1 MSNLEQ
7 IRQTQLGFWN
17 AASTVA
23 AYARQEFL
31 YQPEM
36 RLLGMLRDAWSR
48 TSMLDIGV
56 GAGRTSLYFAE
67 LCAQYVGIDYA
78 DEMVRRCNER
88 FRGRWP
94 NATFVQGDAAD
105 LSGHQD
111 ASHDVVLFSF
121 NGIDGLQLEQRER
134 ALSEMK
140 RICRPGGLV
149 VFSSHNLY
157 CVPRLWKF
165 QLKRHP
171 RRFWEELQRWKQVH
185 GKNQTLP
192 EIMAGD
198 FGSRFFDGAAG
209 MNHQLYVRPE
219 KQIAQLRAQG
229 YSEIRVF
236 SSVDGSEITDH
247 ENFAGNTQSWFYYIC
262 TRGK

>member
-1 MSNLEQ
+1 MSSLEQ
-7 IRQTQLGFWN
+7 IRQNQLGFWN

-23 AYARQEFL
+23 AYTRQEFL

-36 RLLGMLRDAWSR
+36 RLLGILRAAWPR

-67 LCAQYVGIDYA
+67 LCARYVGIDYA
-78 DEMVRRCNER
+78 TEMVRRCTER

-94 NATFVQGDAAD
+94 NATFEQGDAAD
-105 LSGHQD
+105 LSGHAD
-111 ASHDVVLFSF
+111 ESHDLVLFSF
-121 NGIDGLQLEQRER
+121 NGIDGLQSGQRDR
-134 ALSEMK
+134 ALAEMK

-157 CVPRLWKF
+157 CVPRLWNF

-171 RRFWEELQRWKQVH
+171 RRLWEEWQRWSQVRRR
-185 GKNQTLP
+185 NQPLP
-192 EIMAGD
+192 ELMSGD
-198 FGSRFFDGAAG
+198 FGSQFFDGAAG

-219 KQIAQLRAQG
+219 KQISQLRDMGFSQV
-229 YSEIRVF
+229 RVF
-236 SSVDGSEITDH
+236 SAVDGSEILDH
-247 ENFAGNTQSWFYYIC
+247 GNFAGNTQSWFYYIC
-262 TRGK
+262 TRGQ